1 MKSISLRLT
10 PVFPIVLLVGAA
22 GCGRNLDNISAAA
35 DSARNASEQIA
46 ERADAANRDREAK
59 VLADAENMI
68 EKTKAPTD
76 VPNGS
81 APRYEIRK
89 DNVGDSW
96 TVYDTANGRAVRVDA
111 KTQAGLSHDDAE
123 AALGKLVKE
132 QKEQDQLFGRV
143 QP

>member
-1 MKSISLRLT
+1 MKSTILRLALA
-10 PVFPIVLLVGAA
+10 FPIVLLLGAS
-22 GCGRNLDNISAAA
+22 GCGSNLDDVSAAA

-59 VLADAENMI
+59 VLADGQTMI
-68 EKTKAPTD
+68 EKAKAPAD
-76 VPNGS
+76 IPNGS
-81 APRYEIRK
+81 RPRYEIRK

-96 TVYDTANGRAVRVDA
+96 TVYDTANGRAVRVDT
-111 KTQAGLSHDDAE
+111 KTQAGLSHDEAE
-123 AALGKLVKE
+123 ATLGTLVKQ